1 MESLVAKLSS
11 YNILN
16 NLIPGAVF
24 VFFGKLLNIMALP
37 IHGII
42 ERVFVYYF
50 FGMVISRIGSLV
62 VESLFKRFKW
72 VTYVSKAEYASA
84 TKKDGKI
91 ETLLETSNMY
101 RTCSGLF
108 LSLGVVKGYAFM
120 SNIFGIPKQITV
132 WIAIISLLIIF
143 SLAYIKQTRHVLSR
157 ISAVNQ
163 MQDGGAEEEKRI

>member
-24 VFFGKLLNIMALP
+24 VFFGKLLNIMPLP
-37 IHGII
+37 IDGII

-120 SNIFGIPKQITV
+120 SSIFGIPKQITV

-143 SLAYIKQTRHVLSR
+143 SLAYIKQTKHV
-157 ISAVNQ
+157 
-163 MQDGGAEEEKRI
+163 